1 MKKISILGKIL
12 LIALLPIYLLAG
24 SVSATI
30 DKTAIYPGDSVTLTL
45 SATGSDIEFPKIDK
59 IDNYPVADSG
69 TSTSIVIM
77 NGDMKKTLKRS
88 YSFSPDKNVTIPSF
102 TVKVGGK
109 EYKTQPINVSI
120 LDPKTAI
127 KNGADAS
134 LQMVVDKNSSYVGE
148 ALNLDLILKL
158 KANSNIA
165 KAQIEP
171 PKFSNLWAKQV
182 GDVQKSQ
189 EGNYIVQK
197 YHFIVFPQQSGKIT
211 IPPIVAHIAKA
222 QKDAY
227 DPFFGSGMNISMF
240 GGNLE
245 WSKVFSNPVTI
256 NVKPLPD
263 NLELYGDFNIK
274 ATPDRTKVYAGKAVN
289 LTVTVEGVG
298 NIDDVKKFNFD
309 IPNAVVYADEPKV
322 QSGFRGKEYGGRFT
336 QKIAI
341 VGDSNFT
348 IPALELRYFDKNS
361 KKEVV
366 KKTQPI
372 NITVIGGA
380 KVTNVQQTA
389 PKIVTAPNSSDMNN
403 SSHSN
408 NNANNST
415 KIGWLLY
422 VYLLISFI
430 AGLLVM
436 WLIKS
441 RKPKEKKELPIVKK
455 IQKAKSDKDLHKVLL
470 PFAKDSKVVS
480 NELKKLEDNIYND
493 GKNEVN
499 KDALLDYFEDLEES
513 IID

>member
-45 SATGSDIEFPKIDK
+45 SATGRDIEFPKIDE
-59 IDNYPVADSG
+59 IANYPVADSG

-197 YHFIVFPQQSGKIT
+197 YHFILFPQQSGKIT

-256 NVKPLPD
+256 DVKPLPD

-289 LTVTVEGVG
+289 LTVIVEGVG

-322 QSGFRGKEYGGRFT
+322 QSGFRGDEYGGRFT

-380 KVTNVQQTA
+380 KVTNVQKVT
-389 PKIVTAPNSSDMNN
+389 PKIETADNSSDMNSSSSN
-403 SSHSN
+403 SETV
-408 NNANNST
+408 AQST
-415 KIGWLLY
+415 NIGWLEYLY
-422 VYLLISFI
+422 IALAYI
-430 AGLLVM
+430 AGLITM
-436 WLIKS
+436 WLIKI

-470 PFAKDSKVVS
+470 PFAKDSKVVA

-493 GKNEVN
+493 GKNKID
-499 KDALLDYFEDLEES
+499 KDTLLDYFEDL
-513 IID
+513 

>member
-12 LIALLPIYLLAG
+12 LITLLPIYLIAG
-24 SVSATI
+24 SVSAQI

-45 SATGSDIEFPKIDK
+45 SATGSGIEFPKIDE
-59 IDNYPVADSG
+59 IANYRVIDSG

-77 NGDMKKTLKRS
+77 NGDMKKTLKKS

-148 ALNLDLILKL
+148 ALNLDLVLKL

-171 PKFSNLWAKQV
+171 PKFNNLWAKQV
-182 GDVQKSQ
+182 GDVQKTQ

-245 WSKVFSNPVTI
+245 WSKVFSNPATI
-256 NVKPLPD
+256 DVKPLP
-263 NLELYGDFNIK
+263 NGLELYGDFNIK
-274 ATPDRTKVYAGKAVN
+274 ATPDRVKVYAGKAVN
-289 LTVTVEGVG
+289 LTLTVEGVG
-298 NIDDVKKFNFD
+298 NIDDIKKFNFD

-372 NITVIGGA
+372 NVTVIGGA
-380 KVTNVQQTA
+380 KVTSTQKATPKIETA
-389 PKIVTAPNSSDMNN
+389 PTANEVNN
-403 SSHSN
+403 SSSN
-408 NNANNST
+408 IEPTPQNT
-415 KIGWLLY
+415 HIGWLEYLY
-422 VYLLISFI
+422 IAISFL

-436 WLIKS
+436 WLICNK
-441 RKPKEKKELPIVKK
+441 KPKEKKELPIVKK
-455 IQKAKSDKDLHKVLL
+455 IEKAKNDKDLHKVLL
-470 PFAKDSKVVS
+470 PFANDSKVVAK
-480 NELKKLEDNIYND
+480 ELKKLEENIYKN
-493 GKNEVN
+493 GKNKVD
-499 KDALLDYFEDLEES
+499 KDALLDYFEDLEEQE
-513 IID
+513 